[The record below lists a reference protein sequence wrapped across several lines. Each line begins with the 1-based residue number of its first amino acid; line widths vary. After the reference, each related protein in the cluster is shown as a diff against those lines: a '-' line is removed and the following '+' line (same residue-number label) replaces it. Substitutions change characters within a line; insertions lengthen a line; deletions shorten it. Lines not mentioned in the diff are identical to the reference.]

1 MKNLLIAI
9 LVASISSSIAS
20 SCEYC
25 FLAQHGYIFSMN
37 QTSVFVDTRY
47 QYFSG
52 LTQGTSYNDQA
63 RAYFLSAYATIAY
76 ASEHWGFTLSAPY
89 VRRIQENTY
98 VGSSSLHFEHIG
110 RQVSSADSSSVE
122 RNAVEGIGDMSALM
136 RYAVLH
142 TQDEAFSWLYIQGGF
157 KFPTGAWDA
166 RDRYGYLL
174 HPELQAG
181 TGTGDFLF
189 GAAGSYGDF
198 IRSASASVL
207 VGVPVRNSHPYQEG
221 ASVNFNATYQGR
233 IFPDDAEDGPMLI
246 GSAGIFGKVAWKDHF
261 SGAVVDAS
269 GGYYIFL
276 SGGFTFMPV
285 PGLKL
290 ELLAQVPMLI
300 ALDGAQLQEQFRIVS
315 GIQLVL

>member
-1 MKNLLIAI
+1 MKNLLVAV
-9 LVASISSSIAS
+9 LVAFTMSSIAKA
-20 SCEYC
+20 CEYC
-25 FLAQHGYIFSMN
+25 FLAEHGYIFSMN

-63 RAYFLSAYATIAY
+63 QAYFLSAYTTIAY
-76 ASEHWGFTLSAPY
+76 ARERWGFTLSVPY
-89 VRRIQENTY
+89 VHRIQENTY
-98 VGSSSLHFEHIG
+98 IGSPSLHFEHIG
-110 RQVSSADSSSVE
+110 RQVSSADSTSVE

-142 TQDEAFSWLYIQGGF
+142 GQGDTFTWLYIQGGF
-157 KFPTGAWDA
+157 KFPTGAWNA
-166 RDRYGYLL
+166 RDRFGYLL
-174 HPELQAG
+174 DPELQAG
-181 TGTGDFLF
+181 TGTGDFLV

-207 VGVPVRNSHPYQEG
+207 VGIPVRNSRPYQEG
-221 ASVNFNATYQGR
+221 ASVNFDATYQGR

-261 SGAVVDAS
+261 SGAFVDAS
-269 GGYYIFL
+269 GGYYIFF

-290 ELLAQVPMLI
+290 EILMQVPVLI

-315 GIQLVL
+315 GIQVSL